1 MARQPISMRQIKE
14 ILRLKNELK
23 LSVRD
28 IARSCAVPA
37 STVGDYL
44 KRAEAAGIGWPVPEE
59 WTEDEILERLLGP
72 ADAAPAAP
80 AAAVPDWATVREE
93 LRRPG
98 VTLRLL
104 WQEYRQTHPAGYG
117 YSRFC
122 ELYDRWAGTLDPA
135 LRQVH
140 PPGEKMFVD
149 WAGQTVPIHNSLDGS
164 VSPASIFVAVLGAS
178 NKIYAEAFLNQRL
191 PSWITG
197 HCHAYHFYG
206 GVTKV
211 TVPDNPKTAVIE
223 ACRYEPRLHASYQ
236 EMATHYGTVIIP
248 ARPAKPKDKAKVE
261 GGVLIASRLIL
272 ATLRDQKF
280 FHIKALNIA
289 LHAGCLQV
297 NAQPFQKLEGS
308 RDTWFEQREKP
319 LLLPLPAQPYEL
331 ATWQKG
337 KVNIDYHVAVEKHY
351 YSAPYAL
358 IHAELDVR
366 LTETTVEL
374 FHKSKR
380 VAAHV
385 RSFQPGLFTTLDD
398 HRPKSHQ
405 KYLQWTPSRL
415 LHWAGKVGPHCA
427 KLVEHILKS
436 RPHPEMGYRSVL
448 GIMRLGK
455 GVGDAR
461 LDAACRRA
469 LHFGT
474 CTYRSI
480 ESILNH
486 QLDQQPLEPEL
497 TLQSPDHENVRG
509 KDYYNSPPNHT

>member
-1 MARQPISMRQIKE
+1 MRQIKE
-14 ILRLKNELK
+14 VLRLKHERK
-23 LSVRD
+23 LSVRE
-28 IARSCAVPA
+28 IGRSCAVPT

-44 KRAEAAGIGWPVPEE
+44 KRAEAAGIGWPIPED
-59 WTEDEILERLLGP
+59 WTEEQILERLLGAAEP
-72 ADAAPAAP
+72 APVAGAAP
-80 AAAVPDWATVREE
+80 VPDWRQVHEE
-93 LRRPG
+93 LRRKG

-104 WQEYRQTHPAGYG
+104 WQEYRQAHPTGYG

-122 ELYDRWAGTLDPA
+122 ELYERWAATLDPV

-149 WAGQTVPIHNSLDGS
+149 WAGQTVPIYNSLDGS
-164 VSPASIFVAVLGAS
+164 VSSASIFVAVLGAS
-178 NKIYAEAFLNQRL
+178 NKTYAEAFPNQQL
-191 PSWITG
+191 PSWITA
-197 HCHAYHFYG
+197 HCHAYNFFG

-211 TVPDNPKTAVIE
+211 TVPDNPKTGVIE

-248 ARPAKPKDKAKVE
+248 ARPRKPRDKAKVE

-272 ATLRDQKF
+272 AALRDQKF

-289 LHAGCLQV
+289 LHAGALQLNV
-297 NAQPFQKLEGS
+297 QPFQKLEGS
-308 RDTWFEQREKP
+308 RDRWFEQHEKP
-319 LLLPLPAQPYEL
+319 VLLPLPTQPYEL
-331 ATWQKG
+331 ATWQKA
-337 KVNIDYHVAVEKHY
+337 KVNIDYHVVVEKHY
-351 YSAPYAL
+351 YSAPYSL
-358 IHAELDVR
+358 IHADVDVR

-385 RSFQPGLFTTLDD
+385 RSQQPGLFTTLED
-398 HRPKSHQ
+398 HRPKAHQ

-415 LHWAGKVGPHCA
+415 LHWAGKVGPNCA
-427 KLVEHILKS
+427 KLVDHIMKS
-436 RPHPEMGYRSVL
+436 RPHPEMGYRSVM

-461 LDAACRRA
+461 LEAACRRA

-474 CTYRSI
+474 CSYKSI
-480 ESILNH
+480 QSILEH
-486 QLDQQPLEPEL
+486 QLDQQPLEQEL
-497 TLQSPDHENVRG
+497 PLNSPSHENIRG
-509 KDYYNSPPNHT
+509 KDYYNPPSHSSP